1 MFSHEKGNV
10 VTVKSLSKKVAQAE
24 ASQTLALTALAKKL
38 KSEGIDVVSLT
49 AGEPDFPTPR
59 HIKDAAIKAIEENF
73 TKYTINAGIPELRTA
88 IVEKLKRDNNVAVNA
103 SQVLVSNGAKHS
115 IFNALQAICNRNDE
129 VIIPAPYWVSYPE
142 MVKLVDGVP
151 VILKTTEKTD
161 FKISAAQL
169 KKAITKKTKA
179 LILCSPSNPTGSVY
193 TPDELKAIGK
203 VIQSSGIYVI
213 ADEIY
218 EKVIYDGAVHF
229 SLGSIPEIKDQV
241 ITVNGVSKA
250 YSMTGWRIGFLAA
263 AQSVVDAAEKVQSQV
278 TSGPNSIAQKAATAA
293 FAGSDDEVMKMTA
306 EFKRRRDYIHAALT
320 AIPGVTSTM
329 PGGAFYLFPNVSSF
343 YGKSYNGFKVKNS
356 DDMAQ
361 FLIKEAQVVTVPG
374 SGFGANNNIRLS
386 YACSM
391 QELEKAA
398 SRMKEALAKLK

>member
-1 MFSHEKGNV
+1 M
-10 VTVKSLSKKVAQAE
+10 KSLSKKVAQAE

-38 KSEGIDVVSLT
+38 KADGIDVVSLT

-59 HIKDAAIKAIEENF
+59 HIKDAAIRAIEENF
-73 TKYTINAGIPELRTA
+73 TKYTVNAGIPELRTA
-88 IVEKLKRDNNVAVNA
+88 IVEKLKRDNGVSVNA
-103 SQVLVSNGAKHS
+103 SQILVSNGAKHS
-115 IFNALQAICNRNDE
+115 IFNALQAICNKGDE

-161 FKISAAQL
+161 FKITAAQL

-193 TPDELKAIGK
+193 TPDELKAIAAVVEK
-203 VIQSSGIYVI
+203 SGIYVI

-218 EKVIYDGAVHF
+218 EKVIYDGAEHF
-229 SLGSIPEIKDQV
+229 SLGSIDAIKDLV

-250 YSMTGWRIGFLAA
+250 YAMTGWRIGFLAA

-278 TSGPNSIAQKAATAA
+278 TSGPNSIAQKAAHAA
-293 FAGSDDEVMKMTA
+293 FAGNDDEVKKMVT
-306 EFKRRRDYIHAALT
+306 EFKRRRDYIHGALT
-320 AIPGVTSTM
+320 AIPGITSTL
-329 PGGAFYLFPNVSSF
+329 PGGAFYLFPNVKAF
-343 YGKSYNGFKVKNS
+343 YGKKYNGVTVKNS

-374 SGFGANNNIRLS
+374 SGFGAPNNIRLS

-391 QELEKAA
+391 EELQKAA
-398 SRMKEALAKLK
+398 QRMKDALGKLK

>member
-1 MFSHEKGNV
+1 M
-10 VTVKSLSKKVAQAE
+10 KSLSKKVAQAE

-38 KSEGIDVVSLT
+38 KSEGVDVVSLT

-59 HIKDAAIKAIEENF
+59 HIKDAAIQAIEANF
-73 TKYTINAGIPELRTA
+73 TKYTINAGIPELRAA
-88 IVEKLKRDNNVAVNA
+88 IVAKLQKDNNVTVTAN
-103 SQVLVSNGAKHS
+103 QVLVSNGAKHS
-115 IFNALQAICNRNDE
+115 IYNALQAICNKGDE

-142 MVKLVDGVP
+142 MVKLVDGKP

-161 FKISAAQL
+161 FKITAAQL
-169 KKAITKKTKA
+169 KRAITPKTKA

-193 TPDELKAIGK
+193 TPDELKAIAK
-203 VIQSSGIYVI
+203 VIEKSGIYVI

-229 SLGSIPEIKDQV
+229 SLGSLPEIKDLV

-250 YSMTGWRIGFLAA
+250 YAMTGWRIGFLAA

-293 FAGSDDEVMKMTA
+293 FAGNDDEVVKMTT
-306 EFKRRRDYIHAALT
+306 EFKRRRDFIHKALT

-343 YGKSYNGFKVKNS
+343 YGKSGAGMKVKNS

-361 FLIKEAQVVTVPG
+361 YLIKDAKVVTVPG
-374 SGFGANNNIRLS
+374 SGFGAPNNIRLS

-391 QELEKAA
+391 EELEKAA
-398 SRMKEALAKLK
+398 TRMKDALLKLK

>member
-1 MFSHEKGNV
+1 MHR
-10 VTVKSLSKKVAQAE
+10 TVKSLSKKVAQAE

-38 KSEGIDVVSLT
+38 KADGIDVVSLT

-59 HIKDAAIKAIEENF
+59 HIKDAAIRAIEENF
-73 TKYTINAGIPELRTA
+73 TKYTINAGIPELRAA
-88 IVEKLKRDNNVAVNA
+88 IVAKLKKDNDITVNA

-115 IFNALQAICNRNDE
+115 IFNALQAICNKGDE

-161 FKISAAQL
+161 FKISASQL
-169 KKAITKKTKA
+169 KRAVTKKTKA

-193 TPDELKAIGK
+193 TPEELRAIAS
-203 VIQSSGIYVI
+203 VIKTTGIFVI

-229 SLGSIPEIKDQV
+229 SLGSVPEIKDQV

-250 YSMTGWRIGFLAA
+250 YSMTGWRIGFLAG
-263 AQSVVDAAEKVQSQV
+263 AQAVVDAAEKVQSQV

-293 FAGSDDEVMKMTA
+293 FAGNDDEVKRMTA
-306 EFKRRRDYIHAALT
+306 EFKRRRDFIHKALT

-329 PGGAFYLFPNVSSF
+329 PGGAFYLFPNVGSF
-343 YGKSYNGFKVKNS
+343 YGKSFNGTKVKNS

-361 FLIKEAQVVTVPG
+361 YLIKEAQVVTVPG

-391 QELEKAA
+391 EELEKAA
-398 SRMKEALAKLK
+398 SRMKNALSKLK